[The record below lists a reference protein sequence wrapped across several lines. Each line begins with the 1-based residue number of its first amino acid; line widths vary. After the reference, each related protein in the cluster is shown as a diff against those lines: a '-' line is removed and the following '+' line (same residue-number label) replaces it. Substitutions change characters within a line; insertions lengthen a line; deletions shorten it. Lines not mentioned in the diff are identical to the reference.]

1 MTAPFIR
8 KPFRLLIDQAVPMRD
23 GVRLSAD
30 VYLPSTGGPFPALL
44 LRTIYDNQEPRYIR
58 WTRRFVEAGYAVIL
72 QDCRGRHDSEGQWD
86 PYMCELEDG
95 FDTHEW
101 IGRQEWCDEQ
111 IGTFGLSY
119 PGFTQTLPATLRSR
133 YLKALVPIASQQ
145 DNYGHHR
152 VDGVIHH
159 AVSLFFANMMGK
171 TMQRNALGEL
181 DQDQMYR
188 ALPLISALDDLGE
201 NPYYRGVIEHE
212 KYGPWWDR
220 YSLRDRYD
228 QVETPS
234 LFITGWFDSLLHET
248 LKVFNGWTRSAR
260 TDDARRLTK
269 LVVGPWSHQTAPW
282 GREPFDPGGRFEEL
296 EFGPQAAEDIAET
309 HLRWYDARLKGHDT
323 GIDSEPPIRLFVMG
337 ANKWRFENEW
347 PLRRA
352 VEARFYLGGEGAADG
367 GGRLM
372 TEPPTGEAPDSF
384 TYDPADPVPSWGA
397 QYQTQELS
405 GPRDRSE
412 IESRP
417 DVLTYTSETLTRD
430 VEVTGPVSAT
440 IYASSTA
447 LDTDLTAALVDVYP
461 DGRAIILCEGICRA
475 RFRRGTDRPQLIEPG
490 RTFEFHID
498 MWDTSNLFKAGHRIR
513 IEVSSSNFP
522 RYDRNLNTGGRV
534 GYESEWRVAEQTVYH
549 DEVRPSRLN
558 LPVVP
563 AVLPT

>member
-8 KPFRLLIDQAVPMRD
+8 KPFRLLIDQAVPMHD

-58 WTRRFVEAGYAVIL
+58 WTRRFVEAGYAVVL

-101 IGRQEWCDEQ
+101 IGRQEWCDGQ

-201 NPYYRGVIEHE
+201 NSYYRGVIEHE
-212 KYGPWWDR
+212 QYGEWWDR
-220 YSLRDRYD
+220 YSLRNRYD
-228 QVETPS
+228 EVETPS

-269 LVVGPWSHQTAPW
+269 LVVGPWSHQVAPW

-309 HLRWYDARLKGHDT
+309 HLRWYDARLMGHDT
-323 GIDSEPPIRLFVMG
+323 GIDSERPIRLFVMG

-417 DVLTYTSETLTRD
+417 DVLTYTSETLTRG

-447 LDTDLTAALVDVYP
+447 LDTDFHSGAR
-461 DGRAIILCEGICRA
+461 GRLPRWPGDHSL
-475 RFRRGTDRPQLIEPG
+475 RG
-490 RTFEFHID
+490 
-498 MWDTSNLFKAGHRIR
+498 
-513 IEVSSSNFP
+513 
-522 RYDRNLNTGGRV
+522 
-534 GYESEWRVAEQTVYH
+534 
-549 DEVRPSRLN
+549 N
-558 LPVVP
+558 LPRP
-563 AVLPT
+563 FSQGNGQAAVDRTGPDFRIPHRHVGHKQPVQGGPPDQDRGVE